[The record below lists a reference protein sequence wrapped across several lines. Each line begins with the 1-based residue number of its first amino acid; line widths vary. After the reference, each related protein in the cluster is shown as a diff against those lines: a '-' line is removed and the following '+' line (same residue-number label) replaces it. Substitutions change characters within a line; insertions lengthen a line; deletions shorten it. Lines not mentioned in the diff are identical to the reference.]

1 MNVKTLYN
9 KDEEISLESYLNKH
23 NISDTQEFLYPSGKY
38 LENPLWYNNMG
49 KGVNI
54 ILDSLSKN
62 EQFGLLVDIDG
73 DGWYSSS
80 LFYKY
85 IKLVKPDVKIKVFF
99 HHNKIHGLSEEGLI
113 ESIINSNIQIMIIP
127 DASSGEEYLHKI
139 LFDNKIK
146 CVIADHHSCDIHSK
160 YACVINNQQSP
171 SVLNKSGS
179 GTLVTFKLLKEIDNV
194 LELRYTK
201 DLIDIVWFSLLSDIM
216 NMNTME
222 NACFSYWAK
231 KNIKNKCLIALIDKL
246 AKDRPLNNETISWN
260 IQPKVSAIIRCR
272 NQELKETLFWA
283 LAEEKEE
290 YINIILDECQKVHN
304 QQKKEVEEYYENCSF
319 VDSDDKIIFNPV
331 DIYPFYTGLVAS
343 KYVSDYNLPVILY
356 TEHNDY
362 YTGSIR
368 SPIPIKQT
376 LKDSGLFTFVEGHD
390 ASAGCGFTKENFNK
404 IKQFCK
410 EVEVD
415 DSIEVTQSFITSEIP
430 NDLFGLTSEYK
441 DIWGKGIEKP
451 LFHIHSI
458 HINGKDIKELGNGS
472 TIKFSYKDVDFIK
485 FFCSKDLKEQL
496 HIGKN
501 KKLSIE
507 VIGELDKNEFRGK
520 ITNQVI
526 IDKIEIK
533 DYNRNINDVF

>member
-1 MNVKTLYN
+1 MNVKTLYQ
-9 KDEEISLESYLNKH
+9 KDEQISIESYLNKH
-23 NISDTQEFLYPSGKY
+23 NITDIQEFLYPSGKY
-38 LENPLWYNNMG
+38 LEDPLWYNNMD

-54 ILDSLSKN
+54 ILNSLNKN
-62 EQFGLLVDIDG
+62 EQFGLLVDSDG

-85 IKLVKPDVKIKVFF
+85 IKLVKPDIKIKVFF
-99 HHNKIHGLSEEGLI
+99 HHNKVHGLSENGLI
-113 ESIINSNIQIMIIP
+113 ENIINSNIQIMIIP
-127 DASSGEEYLHKI
+127 DASSGEEHLHKI

-146 CVIADHHSCDIHSK
+146 CVVADHHPCDIHSK

-179 GTLVTFKLLKEIDNV
+179 GTLVTFKLAKQIDNI
-194 LELRYTK
+194 LGLRYTK

-216 NMNTME
+216 NMNSME

-231 KNIKNKCLIALIDKL
+231 KNIKNKCLIALINKL
-246 AKDRPLNNETISWN
+246 AKDKPLNNETISWN
-260 IQPKVSAIIRCR
+260 IQPKISAIIRCR

-283 LAEEKEE
+283 LSEEKEDDI
-290 YINIILDECQKVHN
+290 YIILEQCQKVHN
-304 QQKKEVEEYYENCSF
+304 QQKKEVEEYYENCPF
-319 VDSDDKIIFNPV
+319 VDSDAKIIFNPV

-356 TEHNDY
+356 TKHDNY

-368 SPIPIKQT
+368 SPISIKQT

-390 ASAGCGFTKENFNK
+390 CSAGCGFTKNNFDK

-410 EVEVD
+410 EVNVD
-415 DSIEVTQSFITSEIP
+415 DTIEATQSFITSEIP
-430 NDLFGLTSEYK
+430 NDLFGLSSEYK

-458 HINGKDIKELGNGS
+458 HINSKDIKELGNGS
-472 TIKFSYKDVDFIK
+472 TIKFSYKGVDFIK

-496 HIGKN
+496 HIGRN
-501 KKLSIE
+501 KQLSIE
-507 VIGELDKNEFRGK
+507 VIGELDKNIFRNK
-520 ITNQVI
+520 VTNQVI
-526 IDKIEIK
+526 IDKIEVK
-533 DYNRNINDVF
+533 DYNKSVNDIF